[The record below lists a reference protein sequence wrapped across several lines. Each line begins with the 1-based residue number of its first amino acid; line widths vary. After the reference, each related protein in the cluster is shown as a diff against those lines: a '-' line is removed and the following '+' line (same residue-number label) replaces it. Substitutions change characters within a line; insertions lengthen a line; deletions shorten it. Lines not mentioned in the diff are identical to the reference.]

1 MDGARGGRR
10 LSAIVGAALLLSAL
24 PLVAVGP
31 AVGAADPVPP
41 VADPTGEGN
50 VCEDAP
56 DEEPFTDV
64 ATSDPG
70 YGEIV
75 CLFQAK
81 ITAGRTATT
90 FEPNG
95 TVSRREMALFLVRLI
110 DTADRND
117 SGQNIRPLPLYD
129 GQTDYDDVDRE
140 SPAVQEAI
148 GRLDQAQIARG
159 FGDGTFRPQTLLQR
173 RQMAKFLVRVLEYVT
188 GDAIGAASGDYFD
201 DDEGDSAEQQ
211 FNALAERGIFVGDGK
226 GSVNPAAKLT
236 RRQMAAILLRGL
248 EVRFEAGDIRRLFT
262 LADAQVL
269 EVDPDEPAK
278 QILAQ
283 DDDRNYVVRDLT
295 SGQAY
300 RITLVAASKVTID
313 STGRARFA
321 TTTPT
326 SGDCANVRIADP
338 GPPAARLISV
348 NGVAVSPSPDHT
360 LGAIEP
366 SGRSISFI
374 VEGLVPETVIPVVY
388 EDNDATGCTFLEV
401 DANGVPTERFGIG
414 GRTEFVVAPRI
425 AEVKAL
431 EDASPS
437 GVSAGDRH
445 RFIFSEQMAETVDDN
460 GSSYSLQGSNN
471 PITCGN
477 GTTCTLYLSPVT
489 IGGTTHA
496 ARTVMEVT
504 LGPGAAQ
511 LPPVSYPA
519 TITAVSNHWKNPA
532 GTALDVL
539 SSDEQIE
546 VDTAAPATTPIPPR
560 PISAV
565 DTGNAPDTATITFS
579 EPVDYIGPLWEFTVL
594 ADGGK
599 CGDPSVANGNAT
611 AVKDDDLDEVLIIE
625 FGGDIPAGSYELCV
639 GDDSVEDLDG
649 NPNVDQALPIT
660 FD

>member
-1 MDGARGGRR
+1 MVEVMGRR
-10 LSAIVGAALLLSAL
+10 LSAVVAAAVLVAALPILGTA
-24 PLVAVGP
+24 P
-31 AVGAADPVPP
+31 AVGAADRIPRI
-41 VADPTGEGN
+41 AEPTGEGN

-56 DEEPFTDV
+56 AEEPFTDV
-64 ATSDPG
+64 SASDPG

-81 ITAGRTATT
+81 ITAGRTATKYD
-90 FEPNG
+90 PNG
-95 TVSRREMALFLVRLI
+95 TVSRREMALFLVRLV

-117 SGQNIRPLPLYD
+117 SGQNIRPLPTYD
-129 GQTDYDDVDRE
+129 GQPDYEDIAGE
-140 SPAVQEAI
+140 PPSVQEAI

-159 FGDGTFRPQTLLQR
+159 FADGTYRPNTLLQR
-173 RQMAKFLVRVLEYVT
+173 RQMARFVVRTLEFVT
-188 GDAIGAASGDYFD
+188 GDPVAAPQGDYFAD
-201 DDEGDSAEQQ
+201 DDGDSAERE
-211 FNALAERGIFVGDGK
+211 FNQLAELGIFGGDGK
-226 GSVNPAAKLT
+226 GSVNPAARLT
-236 RRQMAAILLRGL
+236 RRQMAAILLRAL

-269 EVDPDEPAK
+269 DVDPDEPAK

-283 DDDRNYVVRDLT
+283 DDDRNYVARDLA

-300 RITLVAASKVTID
+300 RITLVDASKITVD

-348 NGVAVSPSPDHT
+348 NGVTVSPSPDHT
-360 LGAIEP
+360 LGGIKP

-374 VEGLVPETVIPVVY
+374 VEGLVAETVIPVLY

-425 AEVKAL
+425 SEVKAL

-445 RFIFSEQMAETVDDN
+445 RFVFSEQMAETVDDN

-477 GTTCTLYLSPVT
+477 GTTCTLYLSAVT
-489 IGGTTHA
+489 IGGTTHP
-496 ARTVMEVT
+496 ARTVMEVE

-511 LPPVSYPA
+511 VPPVPYPA
-519 TITAVSNHWKNPA
+519 TITSVSSHWKNTA
-532 GTALDVL
+532 GTALDVV
-539 SSDEQIE
+539 SSDRQIE
-546 VDTAAPATTPIPPR
+546 VDATAPETTSIPPR

-565 DTGNAPDTATITFS
+565 DTGNTPDTATITFS
-579 EPVDYIGPLWEFTVL
+579 EPVDYVGPLWEFTVL

-599 CGDPSVANGNAT
+599 CGDQPVANGNAT

-625 FGGDIPAGSYELCV
+625 FGGDIPAGNYELCV